1 MTSPAPHVFTLT
13 GNLLAERTLV
23 FETWTP
29 GRTQRAVAA
38 SFQAGGKGVNVA
50 KMLARLGV
58 PATALVFSGG
68 APGAE
73 CEAWLAARA
82 LPHRAFASLAPTRT
96 GTVVRTVAGTAPETT
111 FLGPDAA
118 PDAAA
123 LAACAAFLDAQPD
136 GRVLALCGSFPGWS
150 GPDFEPLRAALLRWL
165 ARGVLVADT
174 YGPPLVWAAAHPLAL
189 IKINADELR
198 SLAAPEAAHSASPA
212 PPAPRAPAAT
222 STLVASPPG
231 PTRRWVVSDGPRR
244 VVVWDNALAAEVTP
258 PAVAEISA
266 TGSGDVLLACL
277 LQALFIH
284 RRPLVDAVRYA
295 LPYASANAAH
305 PGIAEFPEPP
315 GAEKLPPLPPS

>member
-1 MTSPAPHVFTLT
+1 
-13 GNLLAERTLV
+13 
-23 FETWTP
+23 
-29 GRTQRAVAA
+29 
-38 SFQAGGKGVNVA
+38 
-50 KMLARLGV
+50 
-58 PATALVFSGG
+58 
-68 APGAE
+68 
-73 CEAWLAARA
+73 
-82 LPHRAFASLAPTRT
+82 
-96 GTVVRTVAGTAPETT
+96 
-111 FLGPDAA
+111 
-118 PDAAA
+118 
-123 LAACAAFLDAQPD
+123 
-136 GRVLALCGSFPGWS
+136 
-150 GPDFEPLRAALLRWL
+150 LLRWL

-198 SLAAPEAAHSASPA
+198 SLPTATAVSPPSAGPL
-212 PPAPRAPAAT
+212 PP
-222 STLVASPPG
+222 PPG

-244 VVVWDNALAAEVTP
+244 VVVWEGAIAAEITP